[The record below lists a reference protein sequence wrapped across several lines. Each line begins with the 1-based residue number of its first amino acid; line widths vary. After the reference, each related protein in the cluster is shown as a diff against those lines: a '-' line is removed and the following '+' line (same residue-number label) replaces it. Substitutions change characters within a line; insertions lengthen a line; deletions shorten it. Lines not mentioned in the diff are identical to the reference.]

1 MNGTEGQ
8 PRALIVVLAMFVA
21 TVPFALDMYL
31 PGLPAIAS
39 EFGASAGDAAHTVSA
54 FLFGLALGQLL
65 MGPLSDRYGRRAMLA
80 VSLTIFTAAS
90 VACALAASVAQLV
103 AFRVAEALGAG
114 AAAVIVNALVR
125 DMFEERTSASV
136 MSFVFM
142 VMLMAPLFA
151 PIIGGHVLEL
161 AGWRLIFWLLAGYGA
176 LCIAANSRLLPAS
189 VDTRR
194 HRAPTAAELLRAYA
208 RVLVHR
214 EAMGYN
220 LAAGFASA
228 VLFVFITG
236 SSFFYI
242 DAYGVSPSSFGYLFA
257 VNVVVLMIVSNLN
270 RLLVHRHSLR
280 ALILAGCAL
289 QLAAA
294 TALLLGVWTD
304 AFGLAA
310 AVACVALTIGSM
322 GFIGANATTA
332 MLGYFPATAGT
343 TAAVGGISRF
353 LFGALASSALG
364 LVHGGGGRA
373 MAAVMA
379 ASALAGFLALV
390 LLTDRAQSA

>member
-1 MNGTEGQ
+1 MSEDKSRG
-8 PRALIVVLAMFVA
+8 LIVVLAMFVA

-31 PGLPAIAS
+31 PGLPAIVTD
-39 EFGASAGDAAHTVSA
+39 FRVTAGEVAHTVSA

-65 MGPLSDRYGRRAMLA
+65 MGPLSDKYGRRAMLA
-80 VSLTIFTAAS
+80 VSLSIFTAAS
-90 VACALAASVAQLV
+90 VACALATSIPQLV

-151 PIIGGHVLEL
+151 PIIGGHLLEL
-161 AGWRLIFWLLAGYGA
+161 AGWRAIFWLLSVYGA
-176 LCIAANSRLLPAS
+176 LCIVANARLLPARA
-189 VDTRR
+189 DARL
-194 HRAPTAAELLRAYA
+194 HREPTAVELLRAYG

-220 LAAGFASA
+220 LASGFASA
-228 VLFVFITG
+228 ALFAFITG

-242 DAYGVSPSSFGYLFA
+242 EGFGVAPSSFGYLFGI
-257 VNVVVLMIVSNLN
+257 NVILLMLLSNLN
-270 RLLVHRHSLR
+270 RVLVHRYSLR
-280 ALILAGCAL
+280 TLILTGCAI
-289 QLAAA
+289 QLAASGL
-294 TALLLGVWTD
+294 LLLGVWTGW
-304 AFGLAA
+304 FGLAA
-310 AVACVALTIGSM
+310 AVACVALCIGSM

-332 MLGYFPATAGT
+332 MLGYFPQTTGT

-353 LFGALASSALG
+353 LFGAIASSGLG
-364 LVHGGGGRA
+364 FVHGGGGLA

-379 ASALAGFLALV
+379 GSALAAFLSLIA
-390 LLTDRAQSA
+390 LTDRPRVA

>member
-1 MNGTEGQ
+1 MSEGQ
-8 PRALIVVLAMFVA
+8 SRSLIVVLAMFVA

-39 EFGASAGDAAHTVSA
+39 DFGAGAGDAAHTVSA

-65 MGPLSDRYGRRAMLA
+65 MGPASDKYGRRAMLG
-80 VSLTIFTAAS
+80 VSLSIFTAAS
-90 VACALAASVAQLV
+90 VACALAASIAQLI
-103 AFRVAEALGAG
+103 AFRIAEALGAG

-161 AGWRLIFWLLAGYGA
+161 AGWRFIFWLLAGYGA
-176 LCIAANSRLLPAS
+176 VCIVTNAKLLPARA
-189 VDTRR
+189 DTRR
-194 HRAPTAAELLRAYA
+194 HRAPTATELLRAYL

-214 EAMGYN
+214 QAMGYN

-242 DAYGVSPSSFGYLFA
+242 EAYGVAPSSFGYLFA
-257 VNVVVLMIVSNLN
+257 INVVVLMLLSNWN
-270 RLLVHRHSLR
+270 RMLVHRHSLR
-280 ALILAGCAL
+280 TLILAGCAI
-289 QLAAA
+289 QLGAA
-294 TALLLGVWTD
+294 TALVLGVWTGG
-304 AFGLAA
+304 FGLAL

-332 MLGYFPATAGT
+332 MLGYFPETTGT

-379 ASALAGFLALV
+379 GCALAGFLALV
-390 LLTDRAQSA
+390 LLTDRARSD